1 MGKPN
6 GCKPAPDM
14 FIMFLAKGSKIDSGL
29 AANIASQAA
38 LLRPQVRDQP
48 IICIETSHGYDTC
61 YVKHLNS
68 ILKIRPRPIRNLIF
82 TRGQNNVS
90 GLKYVHVCCAEKLIS
105 ILECIMCVKQ

>member
-48 IICIETSHGYDTC
+48 IICIETSHG
-61 YVKHLNS
+61 
-68 ILKIRPRPIRNLIF
+68 
-82 TRGQNNVS
+82 
-90 GLKYVHVCCAEKLIS
+90 
-105 ILECIMCVKQ
+105 